1 MAEKNDSYYIEK
13 VLGGDTGAFA
23 VLVDRYKTLA
33 YNISLGIV
41 KLPEDA
47 EEITQ
52 DSFLKAYRSLRSFK
66 GDSKFSTWL
75 YRIVYNSSITHLR
88 KRQREVP
95 VDAESHKMLKHA
107 GQPDDEGSHQDEMLA
122 SALKKAID
130 QLPATEKTMIN
141 LYYFDN
147 SSMEDIA
154 RITNLSLSNVKV
166 KLFRARKK
174 LHDLIRSI
182 MNNGILVN

>member
-13 VLGGDTGAFA
+13 VLGGETGAFA

-88 KRQREVP
+88 KKRREVP
-95 VDAESHKMLKHA
+95 ADAESHKMPRHA
-107 GQPDDEGSHQDEMLA
+107 DQPDDDSSRQDELLA
-122 SALKKAID
+122 SALRKAID
-130 QLPATEKTMIN
+130 QLPAIERTMIN
-141 LYYFDN
+141 LHYYDN
-147 SSMEDIA
+147 SSIEEIA

-166 KLFRARKK
+166 RLFRARKK
-174 LHDLIRSI
+174 LHDHIRSI